1 MYKLMLVEDEEDV
14 REGILREIDW
24 ARHGFEVIETA
35 ENGQEAAELFE
46 RQVPDVVVTDIRM
59 PFMDGLQLAAWIR
72 QRYEAT
78 KIVILTG
85 FDEFEYAQKAV
96 KLHIDEYVLKPY
108 SAQELIDVLAKIKR
122 RIDEEAEEKE
132 NVQTLQEHYRRSLPV
147 LREVF
152 LASLV
157 ARKLPRREI
166 VEKCRSYDLELAAD
180 AYVVSVISM
189 DTGDSEQ
196 TDGAAEASL
205 KGSKDTELKR
215 FAVLNIAEEIVEKH
229 RLGRVF
235 LHNDY
240 LVLLTVAGQ
249 GTEGEASALKKTLTA
264 LEDIR
269 QSIEKYLKFTVTI
282 GVGTVCGELTDVSYS
297 YKDAVLALDY
307 RGILGSNRIICIDD
321 VETRFVE
328 KLRFDELKEHALIR
342 CLKVG
347 TPQEIQETV
356 DGLFHGIGETQVS
369 FKDYQIYL
377 MEMLTA
383 ILKAAKDGNVD
394 LDAVLGTDFV
404 PFAELHKFASL
415 QEAKSRILGLC
426 TAIMNSIASQR
437 QYTYKSL
444 VEQAI
449 DYTKSHYHETDIS
462 IQKVC
467 SHLHISAGYF
477 SSIFKK
483 EAKMTFVSYLMHIRM
498 EAAKELL
505 RTTDL
510 KAFEIAE
517 RVGYAEP
524 NYFSFSF
531 RKHVGVS
538 PKEYRSAAMEGH
550 RG

>member
-72 QRYEAT
+72 QRHEAT

-108 SAQELIDVLAKIKR
+108 SAQELIDVLVKIKH
-122 RIDEEAEEKE
+122 RIDEEAAEKE

-166 VEKCRSYDLELAAD
+166 EEKCRSYNLELAAD

-189 DTGDSEQ
+189 DTGDSEE
-196 TDGAAEASL
+196 TEGAAEASL

-235 LHNDY
+235 LHNDT

-269 QSIEKYLKFTVTI
+269 QSIAKYLKFTVTI
-282 GVGTVCGELTDVSYS
+282 GVGTVCGELTNVSYS

-307 RGILGSNRIICIDD
+307 RGILGGNRIICIDD

-377 MEMLTA
+377 MELLTA
-383 ILKAAKDGNVD
+383 ILKAAKDANVD

-404 PFAELHKFASL
+404 PFAELHKFTSL
-415 QEAKSRILGLC
+415 QEAKSRIFGLC
-426 TAIMNSIASQR
+426 TNIMNSIASQR

-449 DYTKSHYHETDIS
+449 DYTKRHYHETDIS

-467 SHLHISAGYF
+467 GHLHISAGYF

-483 EAKMTFVSYLMHIRM
+483 EAKMTFVNYLMHIRM

-538 PKEYRSAAMEGH
+538 PKEYRSAAMEGQ

>member
-46 RQVPDVVVTDIRM
+46 REVPDVVVTDIRM

-122 RIDEEAEEKE
+122 RIDEEAAEKE

-166 VEKCRSYDLELAAD
+166 EEKCRSYNLELAAD

-189 DTGDSEQ
+189 DTDGSEDS
-196 TDGAAEASL
+196 DGAAAASL
-205 KGSKDTELKR
+205 KASKDTGLKR
-215 FAVLNIAEEIVEKH
+215 FAVLNVAEEIVEKH

-240 LVLLTVAGQ
+240 LVLLTVDVQAP
-249 GTEGEASALKKTLTA
+249 EGGATVLKKTLTA
-264 LEDIR
+264 LEEIR

-307 RGILGSNRIICIDD
+307 RGILGNNRIICIDD

-356 DGLFHGIGETQVS
+356 DGLFQGIGETQVS

-383 ILKAAKDGNVD
+383 ILKAAKDANVD

-404 PFAELHKFASL
+404 PFAELHKFTSL
-415 QEAKSRILGLC
+415 QEAKNRILGLC

-449 DYTKSHYHETDIS
+449 DFTKSHYHETDIS

-467 SHLHISAGYF
+467 GHLHISAGYF

-483 EAKMTFVSYLMHIRM
+483 EAKMTFVNYLMHIRM

-538 PKEYRSAAMEGH
+538 PKEYRSAALEGQ